1 MDFDSKIMPKK
12 YQRKQENKAGA
23 LSFSHFLSY
32 AANIPVDTG
41 RKLNVLCT
49 FNLRSVFT
57 GMFHTNYN
65 SEGFL
70 NVFDLNKKHFNRNCF
85 IAFPVVLWCV
95 DRTCT

>member
-41 RKLNVLCT
+41 R
-49 FNLRSVFT
+49 LRSVFT

-85 IAFPVVLWCV
+85 IAFPVVL
-95 DRTCT
+95 

>member
-49 FNLRSVFT
+49 FNLRSVSTANILDALRKGRLYSKLFWSV
-57 GMFHTNYN
+57 FSPNAWKYE
-65 SEGFL
+65 SEKTSNTDIF
-70 NVFDLNKKHFNRNCF
+70 
-85 IAFPVVLWCV
+85 
-95 DRTCT
+95 